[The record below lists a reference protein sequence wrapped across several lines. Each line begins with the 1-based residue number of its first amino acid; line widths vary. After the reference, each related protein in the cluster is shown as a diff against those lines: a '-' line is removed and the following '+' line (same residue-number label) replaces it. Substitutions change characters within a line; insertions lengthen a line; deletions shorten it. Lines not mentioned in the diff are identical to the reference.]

1 MSFINRLKLHQTRG
15 KRRSRE
21 TIEEGLLILSLGL
34 FAMMVVFPYLWMV
47 LTSFKSVDE
56 IFTQNMHFLP
66 QVWHPENY
74 MEIVHTGSF
83 ARYVGNSAV
92 VTCLGVALEVS
103 IAVLGS
109 YAFTKLDFYG
119 KDFLFALIMATMMIP
134 PQVLM
139 LPSYLVVNK
148 LGWLNTYA
156 GLIIPRIGGAFG
168 IFLLRQVMKTVPTD
182 LDDAAQIDG
191 AGLLQRLFSVYLP
204 LCWPTVVTL
213 AVFSMTGF
221 WNDYYWPLVVTSTD
235 EMRTLALG
243 LSHFKSLEGMGQIQL
258 LMAAATLAT
267 LPMLMVFMATR
278 KTLIKNITGGAIKG

>member
-1 MSFINRLKLHQTRG
+1 MSFINRLKIHQAEG
-15 KRRSRE
+15 EKRSKP

-47 LTSFKSVDE
+47 LTSFKTVNE
-56 IFTQNMHFLP
+56 IFTQHMRFLP
-66 QVWHPENY
+66 QIWHPENY
-74 MEIVHTGSF
+74 VEIVQTGSF
-83 ARYVGNSAV
+83 ARYVGNSV
-92 VTCLGVALEVS
+92 LVTCLGVALEVS

-139 LPSYLVVNK
+139 LPSYLVVND

-267 LPMLMVFMATR
+267 LPMLMVFAATR

>member
-1 MSFINRLKLHQTRG
+1 MSFINRLKLHKALG
-15 KRRSRE
+15 EMRSRQ
-21 TIEEGLLILSLGL
+21 TIEEHLLILSLGL

-74 MEIVHTGSF
+74 VEIVHTGSF
-83 ARYVGNSAV
+83 ARYVGNSV
-92 VTCLGVALEVS
+92 LVTCLGVALEVS

-156 GLIIPRIGGAFG
+156 GLIIPRVGGAFG